1 MKLRPL
7 ADKSDNEDSAP
18 LMAPV
23 TGAAH
28 GGMEQWLDNNCK
40 AAAAAAAA
48 AAAEAEGFLWLAAA
62 ATAASSAS
70 AAAATTC
77 GGGDRWLANASA
89 TIVGGGGKGDL
100 VGNGGLLMGPWFQW
114 KEVRFK
120 LEKIATCNP
129 GLELPFLVSRF
140 SRCTVN
146 VY

>member
-7 ADKSDNEDSAP
+7 ADKSDNDNSAP

-70 AAAATTC
+70 AATTTC

-89 TIVGGGGKGDL
+89 TIVGGKGDL
-100 VGNGGLLMGPWFQW
+100 VDNGGLLMGPWFQW
-114 KEVRFK
+114 KEVRFQ

-129 GLELPFLVSRF
+129 APGLELLFWCRHLAVL
-140 SRCTVN
+140 N